1 MLLLTNSLRRRRSCD
16 LIRADSQSRMFSN
29 DLTISNASLCASGW
43 LSDLWL
49 KLSGHAGLL
58 QPGPYKN
65 QALLQLAPPPQQ
77 NPNFKHDSKR
87 TLDTSVTPCL
97 PTNRC
102 GPMNAKNGYRIT
114 RPPQG
119 KLIVASLHV
128 NVRVFTDRY

>member
-1 MLLLTNSLRRRRSCD
+1 MREWLAKRSVAEAE
-16 LIRADSQSRMFSN
+16 R
-29 DLTISNASLCASGW
+29 T
-43 LSDLWL
+43 
-49 KLSGHAGLL
+49 
-58 QPGPYKN
+58 
-65 QALLQLAPPPQQ
+65 ALLQLAPLQQ

-102 GPMNAKNGYRIT
+102 GPMNAENGYRIT